1 MPKLR
6 TFINYDLTVS
16 PKRLGK
22 TLRVTKKSRKA
33 ARRKC
38 QVVFNTSTRPEN
50 STFSRVSANSNRQDI
65 RCKHQDTSTKNN
77 TNRTNFNLKSIS
89 RFDDLRSSSKDYHF
103 SKRSSSIID
112 DLLTWVKV
120 LIERLP
126 KNFVI
131 ISKIFAAPPVSVII
145 NTRKETSLET

>member
-6 TFINYDLTVS
+6 TFFNYDLTVS

-38 QVVFNTSTRPEN
+38 QVVLNTSTRSEN
-50 STFSRVSANSNRQDI
+50 STFSRVSANSKIYDI

-77 TNRTNFNLKSIS
+77 TNRTNLNLNTSTRFN
-89 RFDDLRSSSKDYHF
+89 DLRTSSKTYHF
-103 SKRSSSIID
+103 PKMSASILD
-112 DLLTWVKV
+112 DWLTWVKV

-131 ISKIFAAPPVSVII
+131 ISKIFAAPPVNVII
-145 NTRKETSLET
+145 NTRKETRLET